1 MRVVVAAVPVV
12 TAEMRILKTAQ
23 MEVLV
28 AAVVVLIMVLLLAVL
43 LHHPAKEVPA
53 VLELPEEARLV
64 AVAAA
69 EKEERVKLLLQVK
82 EEMEELDQQ
91 LIV

>member
-1 MRVVVAAVPVV
+1 MRVAVAAVPVV

-28 AAVVVLIMVLLLAVL
+28 AAGVVLIMVLLLAVL